1 MDKNKK
7 YTANEVS
14 HMLSISRQ
22 TVYNRMSKDLQ
33 EFVSEENGVK
43 LINQDGVDYLKK
55 LFVKNRKKDES
66 NCAEE
71 IENIRQE
78 MDKILQEVDSLKMTV
93 KELTERINRQQEETS
108 GRLLDIL
115 ENQQKLQALQIQKE
129 QEQQKKSWLSRLL
142 NG

>member
-93 KELTERINRQQEETS
+93 KELTDRINRQQEETS

>member
-1 MDKNKK
+1 MDRNKK

-14 HMLSISRQ
+14 QMLSISRQ

-43 LINQDGVDYLKK
+43 LINQDGVEHLRKI
-55 LFVKNRKKDES
+55 FVKNRKKDES
-66 NCAEE
+66 NYTEE
-71 IENIRQE
+71 IDDVRRE
-78 MDKILQEVDSLKMTV
+78 MDKILQEMDSLKLTV
-93 KELTERINRQQEETS
+93 KELTERLNRQQEETS

-115 ENQQKLQALQIQKE
+115 ENQQKLQALQMQKE